1 MVQYCTNDLKNIKQ
15 LITQLS
21 DNEYS
26 TSINCL
32 SGSSI
37 GQHIRHILEFYICL
51 LDGIPIGIINYD
63 NRKRNLRLEN
73 DTLYSRITIDDIC
86 VKLALFDQEI
96 KDIFLQA
103 NYDIDKIENKM
114 LETSVSREMS
124 YCLEHSIHHQALIKI
139 GLSELNPQLS
149 IDKNFGI
156 APSTIR
162 NNTLNTTQ
170 Q

>member
-1 MVQYCTNDLKNIKQ
+1 MVQYCTNDLKNIKL
-15 LITQLS
+15 LISQLS

-26 TSINCL
+26 SSINCL

-63 NRKRNLRLEN
+63 NRKRDINLET
-73 DTLYSRITIDDIC
+73 DTLYSAKIVDSIC

-103 NYDIDKIENKM
+103 NFDIDKSVNKI

-139 GLSELNPQLS
+139 GLSELNPHLS

-162 NNTLNTTQ
+162 NITLNTIQ